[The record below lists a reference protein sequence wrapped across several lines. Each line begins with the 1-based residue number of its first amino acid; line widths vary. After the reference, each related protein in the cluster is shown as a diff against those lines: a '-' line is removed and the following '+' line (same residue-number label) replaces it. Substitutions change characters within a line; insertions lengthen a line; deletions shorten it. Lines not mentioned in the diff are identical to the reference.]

1 MPRQQTAHDDAT
13 YRAATWADRRLAF
26 VFDAVLLA
34 AVYIGLGAA
43 TGSTLGPLFPLLY
56 IAYNA
61 AFTAWRGQTLGK
73 SVFHIA
79 VASTVRDNSD
89 DLPWLP
95 LLQQAILRA
104 LLPAL
109 GALVLF
115 PWPTL
120 MGIGGGVW
128 LLVFFVPAQ
137 FDRLSR
143 GLHDR
148 VANTVVIDIGEG
160 QEPPVR
166 PPIEERFDV
175 RVWRGQPRTSS

>member
-1 MPRQQTAHDDAT
+1 MPRQQTAHDDTT
-13 YRAATWADRRLAF
+13 YRAATWADRRLSF
-26 VFDAVLLA
+26 LFDVVLLA
-34 AVYIGLGAA
+34 AVFIGLGAA
-43 TGSTLGPLFPLLY
+43 SGSTLGPAFPLIY

-61 AFTAWRGQTLGK
+61 GFTAWRGQTLGK

-79 VASTVRDNSD
+79 VASTVRDSSD

-95 LLQQAILRA
+95 LLQQALLRA
-104 LLPAL
+104 TAPAL

-115 PWPTL
+115 PWPNL
-120 MGIGGGVW
+120 MGIAGGIW
-128 LLVFFVPAQ
+128 MLAFFLPAQ

-148 VANTVVIDIGEG
+148 IANTVVIDLGDG

-166 PPIEERFDV
+166 PPLEERVDA
-175 RVWRGQPRTSS
+175 RVWRGQPRTPS